1 MRTFLNK
8 THTTFEMPNES
19 DAAPNSVRK
28 IRNVQKFTVGADFEA
43 YAEQLEFFFVASGV
57 TDSKQKK
64 TVLLT
69 NLPTETYQLAKDLM
83 ATTLLRED
91 SLTYDT
97 IVEHLLKQ
105 LKPQKSAL
113 VTRYEF
119 NNRARNAGVT
129 VSQYVAVLK
138 HLATDC
144 KFNDAMRLE
153 RFWVLEIHV
162 RE

>member
-1 MRTFLNK
+1 MS
-8 THTTFEMPNES
+8 NES
-19 DAAPNSVRK
+19 DVAANPD
-28 IRNVQKFTVGADFEA
+28 RNLGKVQKFIVGADCEA
-43 YAEQLEFFFVASGV
+43 YAEQLEFFFVANGV

-64 TVLLT
+64 AVLLT

-83 ATTLLRED
+83 APILLRED
-91 SLTYDT
+91 SLTYDP
-97 IVEHLLKQ
+97 IVESLQKQ

-113 VTRYEF
+113 VARYEF
-119 NNRARNAGVT
+119 DNRARNAGET

-153 RFWVLEIHV
+153 SLRDLFRVFEIK
-162 RE
+162 E